1 MTQLKALNDDQN
13 LYVTAIEESVELSL
27 ELMSLAHTMIKGLR
41 FGLDD
46 VGPRQFEANRNRISA
61 EANDFI
67 AMLVTLHARGLII
80 LSDKAV
86 NDKLIKVEQYLQ
98 YARNKHALELTD
110 GERFRK
116 LIKQYM
122 NNPSNEV
129 QLSEEDLL
137 EAMRHHVDS
146 MP

>member
-1 MTQLKALNDDQN
+1 MTKLKALDKEQN
-13 LYVTAIEESVELSL
+13 LYVTAVEDAVELSL
-27 ELMSLAHTMIKGLR
+27 ELMSLSHTMIKGLR

-67 AMLVTLHARGLII
+67 AMLMALHARDLIVI
-80 LSDKAV
+80 NDKAI
-86 NDKLIKVEQYLQ
+86 NDKLVKVEQYLQ
-98 YARNKHALELTD
+98 YARKKNALELTD

-116 LIKQYM
+116 LIAHQM
-122 NNPSNEV
+122 GEAALAH
-129 QLSEEDLL
+129 LSADEYL